1 MTDTNAK
8 PRALQWARPVF
19 LVGALLLLAGA
30 LVYRGIV
37 PLEPTV
43 IWTIVLMVPGG
54 GFIMFGLTITAA
66 GRVLA
71 AAQAVPEEDRPTW
84 DDEDEETK

>member
-1 MTDTNAK
+1 MTDAPAK
-8 PRALQWARPVF
+8 PKALIWARPLF
-19 LVGALLLLAGA
+19 LVGALMVLAGA
-30 LVYRGIV
+30 LVDRGIV
-37 PLEPTV
+37 PLEPTA

-54 GFIMFGLTITAA
+54 GFILFGLTITAA

-84 DDEDEETK
+84 DDEDEEIK

>member
-1 MTDTNAK
+1 MTDAPAK
-8 PRALQWARPVF
+8 PKVLTLARPVF
-19 LVGALLLLAGA
+19 LVGALMVLAGA

-37 PLEPTV
+37 PLEPTA

-54 GFIMFGLTITAA
+54 GLMLFGLTITAA

-84 DDEDEETK
+84 DDEDEEIK